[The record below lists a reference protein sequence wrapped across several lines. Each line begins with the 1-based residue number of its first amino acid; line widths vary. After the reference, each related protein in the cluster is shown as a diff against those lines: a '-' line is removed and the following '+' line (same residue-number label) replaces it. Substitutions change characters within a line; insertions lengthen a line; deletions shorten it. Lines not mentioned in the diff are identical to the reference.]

1 MLKIAQVTDIHI
13 GGEHDGKYAVRDN
26 FEKVIKAIPKDVNM
40 VVITGDVADNNY
52 EENYKYVRDFLDDN
66 LNGIDYVVLGG
77 NHDDITI
84 LRDVFRDNSF
94 DDGVVNINFINE
106 KTVLTFLDTSNGLVN
121 SEDIDNIPDNAIVFT
136 HFPLGKVYHEFM
148 KKFALTNLEKVEELV
163 MPRVKQVFCGHFHC
177 TSDEGNI
184 HVAPATQCQIDPNI
198 EMFTPVHNYGY
209 RLIGLENGEV
219 TRNEVIWVE
228 INEE

>member
-1 MLKIAQVTDIHI
+1 MLEIAQVTDIHI
-13 GGEHDGKYAVRDN
+13 GGEYDGKYAVRDN

-77 NHDDITI
+77 NHDDMTI

-94 DDGVVNINFINE
+94 DEGVVNINFINE

-121 SEDIDNIPDNAIVFT
+121 SEDIDNIPSNAIVFT
-136 HFPLGKVYHEFM
+136 HANIQSLPLMAIYYK
-148 KKFALTNLEKVEELV
+148 L
-163 MPRVKQVFCGHFHC
+163 Q
-177 TSDEGNI
+177 
-184 HVAPATQCQIDPNI
+184 
-198 EMFTPVHNYGY
+198 
-209 RLIGLENGEV
+209 
-219 TRNEVIWVE
+219 
-228 INEE
+228 